1 MVTTEERKSDI
12 TPSPKKERIET
23 EDNDT
28 AICVFL

>member
-12 TPSPKKERIET
+12 TPSPQKKRIET